1 MPILIPVRIV
11 AARHRPIVRRR
22 IPSRATAVRLRC
34 RAIRLRAHP
43 VRRQVFA
50 AIPQTQLHPTAAFP
64 RPDRIVREGARA
76 DLAVAAALPAARA
89 AEVAV
94 LPEAVRPE
102 DVRGVPPAAVNES
115 KQSKA
120 EWRGLPALGGR
131 ASFC

>member
-1 MPILIPVRIV
+1 MVREGV
-11 AARHRPIVRRR
+11 V
-22 IPSRATAVRLRC
+22 L
-34 RAIRLRAHP
+34 
-43 VRRQVFA
+43 
-50 AIPQTQLHPTAAFP
+50 
-64 RPDRIVREGARA
+64 EGARA

-120 EWRGLPALGGR
+120 EWRGLPALGDR
-131 ASFC
+131 AFFLLSIYPTSRVLRR

>member
-22 IPSRATAVRLRC
+22 IPSRATAARLRC

-43 VRRQVFA
+43 VRRPVIA
-50 AIPQTQLHPTAAFP
+50 AIPETPRHPTAALQH
-64 RPDRIVREGARA
+64 RERIGREGVVREGVRA

-102 DVRGVPPAAVNES
+102 DVRGVPPAAVSES

-120 EWRGLPALGGR
+120 EWRGLP
-131 ASFC
+131 